1 MMDLYGGK
9 DPRELPAYGIAE
21 AAHYLRIPPSTLRT
35 WVRGRTYPTAQGEQW
50 SEPVIKLADESRGL
64 LSFVNLT
71 EAHVLG
77 AIRQSKVPFR
87 SIRRGLDYLY
97 QQFPSPHPLAEKDFE
112 TDGMDLFVDH
122 LGEVVNITQGGQIGI
137 REFLKTYLKR
147 IERDMTGIATKLY
160 LFNRRDLPPTEV
172 QQTRVVVDPRISFGR
187 PVLVGSHIAT
197 RVVYQRF
204 AAGDSVEELAADYAR
219 PSSDIEEAIRC
230 EQFEQA
236 A

>member
-1 MMDLYGGK
+1 MDLYGGQ
-9 DPRELPAYGIAE
+9 DPRELPAYGIGE

-35 WVRGRTYPTAQGEQW
+35 WVRGRSYPTAQGEQW
-50 SEPVIKLADESRGL
+50 FEPVIQLADESRAL

-77 AIRQSKVPFR
+77 AIRQSRVPFR
-87 SIRRGLDYLY
+87 SIRHGLDYLH

-112 TDGMDLFVDH
+112 TDGMDLFIEH
-122 LGEVVNITQGGQIGI
+122 LGHVINISQGGQIGI
-137 REFLKTYLKR
+137 RDFLKIYLKR
-147 IERDMTGIATKLY
+147 IERDIAGIVTKLY
-160 LFNRRDLPPTEV
+160 LFNRKDVPPEEV
-172 QQTRVVVDPRISFGR
+172 QPTRVVVDPHIAFGR